1 MRKIFSYVLKALL
14 FIGIVYAEPESKVE
28 ALEGKKRESSLDK
41 KIRQELKNKE
51 LKNKELKN
59 KELKNKELKNK
70 ELKNKEL
77 KNKELKNKELK
88 NKELKNK
95 ELKNKEE
102 KKNTEEKKEIKA
114 KRKPRAEV
122 HHGDA
127 KNPTQKIT
135 PSKIKEGTKGVQ
147 NQGTQNQGVQNNA
160 PKLEEKET
168 TPQTLEKKGSSPSS
182 QFNSIFGNPNDA
194 TNNTLEDKV
203 VGGISL
209 LVNGSPITLYQIQE
223 EQKKSKVSK
232 AQARDRLIAERIKNQ
247 EIERLKI
254 HVGDD
259 KLDQEMAMMAQQ
271 QGMDLDRFKQMLM
284 AEGHYKLYRDQ
295 LKEHLEMQELLRN
308 ILLTNVDTSS
318 ETKMREYY
326 NKHKDQFSIPTEIET
341 VRYTS
346 TNQED
351 LERAMADPNLEV
363 PGVSKANEKIE
374 MKTLNPQIA
383 QVFISH
389 EQGSFT
395 PIMNGGGGQF
405 ITFYIKEKKG
415 KNEVSFSQA
424 KQFIAQKLVEES
436 KDKILE
442 EHFEKLRVKSRIVM
456 IRE

>member
-14 FIGIVYAEPESKVE
+14 FIGIAYAEPESKVE
-28 ALEGKKRESSLDK
+28 ALEGKKREYSLDK
-41 KIRQELKNKE
+41 KIRQELKNKD
-51 LKNKELKN
+51 
-59 KELKNKELKNK
+59 
-70 ELKNKEL
+70 
-77 KNKELKNKELK
+77 
-88 NKELKNK
+88 
-95 ELKNKEE
+95 LKNKEE
-102 KKNTEEKKEIKA
+102 KKNPKEKKEIKA

-135 PSKIKEGTKGVQ
+135 PSKIKEGAKGVQ

-160 PKLEEKET
+160 PKLEEKDT
-168 TPQTLEKKGSSPSS
+168 TSQILEKNKGSSPSS

-194 TNNTLEDKV
+194 VGNTLEDKV

-254 HVGDD
+254 HVDDD

-271 QGMDLDRFKQMLM
+271 QGMDLDHFKQMLM

-326 NKHKDQFSIPTEIET
+326 NKHKEQFSIPTEIET

-351 LERAMADPNLEV
+351 LERAMSNPNLEV

-389 EQGSFT
+389 EEGSFT
-395 PIMNGGGGQF
+395 PVMNGGGGQF

>member
-28 ALEGKKRESSLDK
+28 ALEGRKQESSLDK
-41 KIRQELKNKE
+41 KIRQELKNKD
-51 LKNKELKN
+51 LKNK
-59 KELKNKELKNK
+59 
-70 ELKNKEL
+70 
-77 KNKELKNKELK
+77 
-88 NKELKNK
+88 
-95 ELKNKEE
+95 KEE
-102 KKNTEEKKEIKA
+102 KKNTAEKKETKA

-122 HHGDA
+122 HHGDF

-135 PSKIKEGTKGVQ
+135 PSKIKEGAKGVQ

-168 TPQTLEKKGSSPSS
+168 ISQTLEKNKGTSPSS
-182 QFNSIFGNPNDA
+182 QFNSIFGNPNNA

-254 HVGDD
+254 HVDDD

-271 QGMDLDRFKQMLM
+271 QGMDLDHFKQMLM

-326 NKHKDQFSIPTEIET
+326 NKHKEQFSIPTEIET

-351 LERAMADPNLEV
+351 LERAMADPNLEI

-395 PIMNGGGGQF
+395 PVMNGGGGQF

>member
-14 FIGIVYAEPESKVE
+14 FIGIAYAEPESKVE
-28 ALEGKKRESSLDK
+28 ALEGKKQEPSLDK
-41 KIRQELKNKE
+41 KIRQ
-51 LKNKELKN
+51 
-59 KELKNKELKNK
+59 
-70 ELKNKEL
+70 
-77 KNKELKNKELK
+77 ELK

-122 HHGDA
+122 HHGDS
-127 KNPTQKIT
+127 KNPAQKIT
-135 PSKIKEGTKGVQ
+135 PPKIKEGAKGMQ
-147 NQGTQNQGVQNNA
+147 NQNMQNNA
-160 PKLEEKET
+160 PKPEEKET
-168 TPQTLEKKGSSPSS
+168 TPQILEKNKGASPSS
-182 QFNSIFGNPNDA
+182 QFNSIFGNPNEA
-194 TNNTLEDKV
+194 AGNTFEDKV

-223 EQKKSKVSK
+223 EQEKSKVSK

-254 HVGDD
+254 HVNDD

-271 QGMDLDRFKQMLM
+271 QGMDLDHFKQMLM

-326 NKHKDQFSIPTEIET
+326 NKHKEQFSIPTEIET

-351 LERAMADPNLEV
+351 LERAMSNPNLEV

-395 PIMNGGGGQF
+395 PVMNGGGGQF

>member
-1 MRKIFSYVLKALL
+1 MRKIFSYVLRALL

-41 KIRQELKNKE
+41 KIRQELKNKD
-51 LKNKELKN
+51 LKNK
-59 KELKNKELKNK
+59 
-70 ELKNKEL
+70 
-77 KNKELKNKELK
+77 
-88 NKELKNK
+88 
-95 ELKNKEE
+95 KEE
-102 KKNTEEKKEIKA
+102 KKNTEEKKETKA

-135 PSKIKEGTKGVQ
+135 PPKIKEGAKGVQ
-147 NQGTQNQGVQNNA
+147 NQGTQNQGVQSNA

-168 TPQTLEKKGSSPSS
+168 ISQTLEKNKGTSPSS
-182 QFNSIFGNPNDA
+182 QFNSIFGNPNNA
-194 TNNTLEDKV
+194 ANNTLEDKV

-254 HVGDD
+254 HVDDD

-271 QGMDLDRFKQMLM
+271 QGMDLDHFKQMLM

-326 NKHKDQFSIPTEIET
+326 NKHKEQFSIPTEIET

-351 LERAMADPNLEV
+351 LERAMSNPNLEV

>member
-14 FIGIVYAEPESKVE
+14 FFGIVYAEPESKVE
-28 ALEGKKRESSLDK
+28 ALEGKKQESSLDK
-41 KIRQELKNKE
+41 KIRQ
-51 LKNKELKN
+51 
-59 KELKNKELKNK
+59 
-70 ELKNKEL
+70 
-77 KNKELKNKELK
+77 ELK

-122 HHGDA
+122 HHGDS
-127 KNPTQKIT
+127 KNPAQKIT
-135 PSKIKEGTKGVQ
+135 PPKIKGSTKGMQ
-147 NQGTQNQGVQNNA
+147 NQSMQNNA

-168 TPQTLEKKGSSPSS
+168 TPQILEKNKGVSPSS

-223 EQKKSKVSK
+223 EQEKSKVSK

-254 HVGDD
+254 HVDDD

-271 QGMDLDRFKQMLM
+271 QGMDLDHFKQMLM

-326 NKHKDQFSIPTEIET
+326 NKHKEQFSIPTEIET

-351 LERAMADPNLEV
+351 LERAMSNPNLEV

>member
-28 ALEGKKRESSLDK
+28 ALEGRKQESSLDK

-59 KELKNKELKNK
+59 KE
-70 ELKNKEL
+70 
-77 KNKELKNKELK
+77 
-88 NKELKNK
+88 
-95 ELKNKEE
+95 E
-102 KKNTEEKKEIKA
+102 KKNTEEKKETKV

-127 KNPTQKIT
+127 KNPAQKIT
-135 PSKIKEGTKGVQ
+135 PPKIKESKKALQ
-147 NQGTQNQGVQNNA
+147 NQSDQNNTIK
-160 PKLEEKET
+160 PKEKT
-168 TPQTLEKKGSSPSS
+168 SQILEKNKGSSPSS
-182 QFNSIFGNPNDA
+182 QFNSIFGNPNNA

-223 EQKKSKVSK
+223 EQEKSKVSK

-254 HVGDD
+254 HVDDD

-271 QGMDLDRFKQMLM
+271 QGMDLDHFKQMLM

-326 NKHKDQFSIPTEIET
+326 NKHKEQFSIPTEIET

-351 LERAMADPNLEV
+351 LERAMADPNLEI

-395 PIMNGGGGQF
+395 PVMNGGGGQF

>member
-14 FIGIVYAEPESKVE
+14 FFGIAHAEPESKVE
-28 ALEGKKRESSLDK
+28 ALEGKKQESSLDK

-59 KELKNKELKNK
+59 KE
-70 ELKNKEL
+70 
-77 KNKELKNKELK
+77 
-88 NKELKNK
+88 
-95 ELKNKEE
+95 
-102 KKNTEEKKEIKA
+102 EKKEAKA

-122 HHGDA
+122 HHGDS
-127 KNPTQKIT
+127 KNSAQKIT
-135 PSKIKEGTKGVQ
+135 PPKIKESSKGMQ
-147 NQGTQNQGVQNNA
+147 NQSMQNNA
-160 PKLEEKET
+160 SKPEEKDT
-168 TPQTLEKKGSSPSS
+168 TSQTLEKNKGASPSS
-182 QFNSIFGNPNDA
+182 QFNSIFGNPNDV

-223 EQKKSKVSK
+223 EQEKSKVSK

-254 HVGDD
+254 HVDDD

-271 QGMDLDRFKQMLM
+271 QGMDLDHFKQMLM

-326 NKHKDQFSIPTEIET
+326 NKHKEQFSIPTEIET

-351 LERAMADPNLEV
+351 LERAMSNPNLEV

>member
-28 ALEGKKRESSLDK
+28 ALEGRKQESSLDK
-41 KIRQELKNKE
+41 KIRQELKNKD
-51 LKNKELKN
+51 LKNK
-59 KELKNKELKNK
+59 
-70 ELKNKEL
+70 
-77 KNKELKNKELK
+77 
-88 NKELKNK
+88 
-95 ELKNKEE
+95 KEE
-102 KKNTEEKKEIKA
+102 KKNTAEKKEIKA

-135 PSKIKEGTKGVQ
+135 PSKIKEGAKGVQ

-168 TPQTLEKKGSSPSS
+168 TSQTLEKNKGASPSS
-182 QFNSIFGNPNDA
+182 QFNSIFGNPNNA
-194 TNNTLEDKV
+194 ANNTLEDKV

-254 HVGDD
+254 HVDDD

-271 QGMDLDRFKQMLM
+271 QGMDLDHFKQMLM

-326 NKHKDQFSIPTEIET
+326 NKHKEQFSIPTEIET

-351 LERAMADPNLEV
+351 LERAMADPNLEI

-389 EQGSFT
+389 EEGSFT
-395 PIMNGGGGQF
+395 PVMNGGGGQF

>member
-41 KIRQELKNKE
+41 KIRQELKNKD
-51 LKNKELKN
+51 LKNK
-59 KELKNKELKNK
+59 
-70 ELKNKEL
+70 
-77 KNKELKNKELK
+77 
-88 NKELKNK
+88 
-95 ELKNKEE
+95 KEE
-102 KKNTEEKKEIKA
+102 KKNPAEKKEIKA

-135 PSKIKEGTKGVQ
+135 PSKIKEGAKGVQ

-168 TPQTLEKKGSSPSS
+168 TSQTLEKNKGTSPSS
-182 QFNSIFGNPNDA
+182 QFNSIFGNPNNA

-232 AQARDRLIAERIKNQ
+232 AQARDRLIAEHIKNQ

-254 HVGDD
+254 HVDDD

-271 QGMDLDRFKQMLM
+271 QGMDLDHFKQMLM

-326 NKHKDQFSIPTEIET
+326 NKHKEQFSIPTEIET

-351 LERAMADPNLEV
+351 LERAMADPNLEI

-395 PIMNGGGGQF
+395 PVMNGGGGQF

>member
-1 MRKIFSYVLKALL
+1 MRKIFSYVLNALL

-28 ALEGKKRESSLDK
+28 ALEGRKQEPSLDK
-41 KIRQELKNKE
+41 KIRQEIKNKDLKNKD
-51 LKNKELKN
+51 LKNK
-59 KELKNKELKNK
+59 
-70 ELKNKEL
+70 
-77 KNKELKNKELK
+77 
-88 NKELKNK
+88 
-95 ELKNKEE
+95 KEE
-102 KKNTEEKKEIKA
+102 KKNPEEKKETKA

-135 PSKIKEGTKGVQ
+135 PSKIKEGAKGVQ

-168 TPQTLEKKGSSPSS
+168 TSQTLEKNKGASPSS
-182 QFNSIFGNPNDA
+182 QFNSIFGNPNNA

-254 HVGDD
+254 HVDDD

-271 QGMDLDRFKQMLM
+271 QGMDLDHFKQMLM

-326 NKHKDQFSIPTEIET
+326 NKHKEQFSIPTEIET

-351 LERAMADPNLEV
+351 LERAMADPNLEI

-395 PIMNGGGGQF
+395 PVMNGGGGQF

>member
-1 MRKIFSYVLKALL
+1 MRKIFSCVLKALL

-28 ALEGKKRESSLDK
+28 ALEGRKQESSLDK
-41 KIRQELKNKE
+41 KIRQELKNKN
-51 LKNKELKN
+51 LKNK
-59 KELKNKELKNK
+59 
-70 ELKNKEL
+70 
-77 KNKELKNKELK
+77 
-88 NKELKNK
+88 
-95 ELKNKEE
+95 KEE
-102 KKNTEEKKEIKA
+102 KKNPEEKKETKA

-135 PSKIKEGTKGVQ
+135 PPKIKEGTKGVQ
-147 NQGTQNQGVQNNA
+147 NQGMQNQGVQNNA
-160 PKLEEKET
+160 PKPEKKDT
-168 TPQTLEKKGSSPSS
+168 TPQATEKNKETSPSS
-182 QFNSIFGNPNDA
+182 QFNSIFGNPNNA
-194 TNNTLEDKV
+194 ANNTLEDKV

-223 EQKKSKVSK
+223 EQEKSKVSK

-254 HVGDD
+254 HVDDD

-271 QGMDLDRFKQMLM
+271 QGMDLDHFKQMLM

-326 NKHKDQFSIPTEIET
+326 NKHKEQFSIPTEIET

-351 LERAMADPNLEV
+351 LERAMSNPNLEV

-395 PIMNGGGGQF
+395 PVMNGGGGQF

>member
-28 ALEGKKRESSLDK
+28 ALEGRKQESSLDK

-51 LKNKELKN
+51 LKNKDLKN
-59 KELKNKELKNK
+59 K
-70 ELKNKEL
+70 
-77 KNKELKNKELK
+77 
-88 NKELKNK
+88 
-95 ELKNKEE
+95 KEE
-102 KKNTEEKKEIKA
+102 KKNTAEKKETKA

-135 PSKIKEGTKGVQ
+135 PPKIKEGAKGVQ

-168 TPQTLEKKGSSPSS
+168 TSQTLEKNKGTSPSS

-194 TNNTLEDKV
+194 ANNTLEDKV

-223 EQKKSKVSK
+223 EQEKSKVSK

-254 HVGDD
+254 HVDDD

-271 QGMDLDRFKQMLM
+271 QGMDLDHFKQMLM

-326 NKHKDQFSIPTEIET
+326 NKHKEQFSIPTEIET

-351 LERAMADPNLEV
+351 LERAMTDPNLEI

-395 PIMNGGGGQF
+395 PVMNGGGGQF

>member
-28 ALEGKKRESSLDK
+28 ALEGRKQESSLDK
-41 KIRQELKNKE
+41 KIRQELKNKD
-51 LKNKELKN
+51 
-59 KELKNKELKNK
+59 
-70 ELKNKEL
+70 
-77 KNKELKNKELK
+77 
-88 NKELKNK
+88 
-95 ELKNKEE
+95 LKNKEE
-102 KKNTEEKKEIKA
+102 KKNPAEKKETKA

-135 PSKIKEGTKGVQ
+135 PPKIKEGAKGVQ

-168 TPQTLEKKGSSPSS
+168 TSQTLEKNKETSPSS
-182 QFNSIFGNPNDA
+182 QFNSIFGNPNNA

-223 EQKKSKVSK
+223 EQEKSKVSK
-232 AQARDRLIAERIKNQ
+232 AQARDHLIAERIKNQ

-254 HVGDD
+254 HVDDD

-271 QGMDLDRFKQMLM
+271 QGMDLDHFKQMLM

-326 NKHKDQFSIPTEIET
+326 NKHKEQFSIPTEIET

-351 LERAMADPNLEV
+351 LERAMADPNLEI

-395 PIMNGGGGQF
+395 PVMNGGGGQF

>member
-14 FIGIVYAEPESKVE
+14 FFGIAYAEPESKVE
-28 ALEGKKRESSLDK
+28 ALEGKKQESSLDK

-51 LKNKELKN
+51 
-59 KELKNKELKNK
+59 
-70 ELKNKEL
+70 
-77 KNKELKNKELK
+77 
-88 NKELKNK
+88 
-95 ELKNKEE
+95 E
-102 KKNTEEKKEIKA
+102 KKNAEEKKEIKA

-135 PSKIKEGTKGVQ
+135 PPKITSPKIKESSKGMQ
-147 NQGTQNQGVQNNA
+147 NQDMQNNA
-160 PKLEEKET
+160 PKLEEKDT
-168 TPQTLEKKGSSPSS
+168 SSQTLEKNKGASPSS

-223 EQKKSKVSK
+223 EQEKSKVSK

-254 HVGDD
+254 HVDDD

-271 QGMDLDRFKQMLM
+271 QGMDLDHFKQMLM

-326 NKHKDQFSIPTEIET
+326 NKHKEQFSIPTEIET

-351 LERAMADPNLEV
+351 LERAMADPNLEI

-395 PIMNGGGGQF
+395 PVMNGGGGQF

>member
-1 MRKIFSYVLKALL
+1 MRKIFSYVLRALL
-14 FIGIVYAEPESKVE
+14 LFRVVYAEPESKVE
-28 ALEGKKRESSLDK
+28 ALEGNKRESSLDK

-51 LKNKELKN
+51 LKNKELK
-59 KELKNKELKNK
+59 
-70 ELKNKEL
+70 
-77 KNKELKNKELK
+77 
-88 NKELKNK
+88 
-95 ELKNKEE
+95 
-102 KKNTEEKKEIKA
+102 KNTEEKKEIKA

-122 HHGDA
+122 HHGDS
-127 KNPTQKIT
+127 KNPAQKIT
-135 PSKIKEGTKGVQ
+135 PPKIKESAKGVQ
-147 NQGTQNQGVQNNA
+147 NQGMQNQSMQNNA

-168 TPQTLEKKGSSPSS
+168 TSQTLEKNKGASPSS
-182 QFNSIFGNPNDA
+182 QFNSIFGNPNNA

-254 HVGDD
+254 HVDDD

-271 QGMDLDRFKQMLM
+271 QGMDLDHFKQMLM

-326 NKHKDQFSIPTEIET
+326 NKHKEQFSIPTEIET

-346 TNQED
+346 TSQED
-351 LERAMADPNLEV
+351 LERAMADPNLEI

-395 PIMNGGGGQF
+395 PVMNGGGGQF

>member
-28 ALEGKKRESSLDK
+28 ALEGRRQESSLDK
-41 KIRQELKNKE
+41 KIRQELKNKD
-51 LKNKELKN
+51 LKNK
-59 KELKNKELKNK
+59 
-70 ELKNKEL
+70 
-77 KNKELKNKELK
+77 
-88 NKELKNK
+88 
-95 ELKNKEE
+95 KEE
-102 KKNTEEKKEIKA
+102 KKNPEEKKEIKA

-122 HHGDA
+122 HHGDT

-135 PSKIKEGTKGVQ
+135 PPKIKENAKRVQ

-160 PKLEEKET
+160 PKPEEKKT
-168 TPQTLEKKGSSPSS
+168 TPQTLEKNKGTSPSS

-194 TNNTLEDKV
+194 ANNTLEDNV

-223 EQKKSKVSK
+223 EQEKSKVSK

-254 HVGDD
+254 HVDDD

-271 QGMDLDRFKQMLM
+271 QGMDLDHFKQMLM

-326 NKHKDQFSIPTEIET
+326 NKHKEQFSIPTEIET

-395 PIMNGGGGQF
+395 PVMNGGGGQF

>member
-28 ALEGKKRESSLDK
+28 ALEGRKQESSLDK
-41 KIRQELKNKE
+41 KIRQELKNKD
-51 LKNKELKN
+51 LKNKDLKN
-59 KELKNKELKNK
+59 K
-70 ELKNKEL
+70 
-77 KNKELKNKELK
+77 
-88 NKELKNK
+88 
-95 ELKNKEE
+95 KEE
-102 KKNTEEKKEIKA
+102 KKNTAEKKETKA

-122 HHGDA
+122 HHGDF
-127 KNPTQKIT
+127 KNPAQKIT
-135 PSKIKEGTKGVQ
+135 PPKIKEGAKGVQ

-168 TPQTLEKKGSSPSS
+168 TSQTLEKNKGTSPSS
-182 QFNSIFGNPNDA
+182 QFNSIFGNPNNA
-194 TNNTLEDKV
+194 ANNTLEDKV

-254 HVGDD
+254 HVDDD

-271 QGMDLDRFKQMLM
+271 QGMDLDHFKQMLM

-326 NKHKDQFSIPTEIET
+326 NKHKEQFSIPTEIET

-346 TNQED
+346 TSQED
-351 LERAMADPNLEV
+351 LERAMADPNLEI

-395 PIMNGGGGQF
+395 PVMNGGGGQF

>member
-1 MRKIFSYVLKALL
+1 MRKIFSYVLRALL

-28 ALEGKKRESSLDK
+28 ALEGRKQESSLDK

-95 ELKNKEE
+95 E
-102 KKNTEEKKEIKA
+102 EKKEIKA

-135 PSKIKEGTKGVQ
+135 PSKIKEGAKGVQ

-168 TPQTLEKKGSSPSS
+168 TSQILEKNKGTSPSS
-182 QFNSIFGNPNDA
+182 QFNSIFGNPNNA

-223 EQKKSKVSK
+223 EQEKSKVSK

-254 HVGDD
+254 HVDDD

-271 QGMDLDRFKQMLM
+271 QGMDLDHFKQMLM

-326 NKHKDQFSIPTEIET
+326 NKHKEQFSIPTEIET

-351 LERAMADPNLEV
+351 LERAMADPNLEI

-395 PIMNGGGGQF
+395 PVMNGGGGQF

>member
-14 FIGIVYAEPESKVE
+14 FFGIAHAEPESKVE
-28 ALEGKKRESSLDK
+28 ALEGKKQESSLDK

-59 KELKNKELKNK
+59 KE
-70 ELKNKEL
+70 
-77 KNKELKNKELK
+77 
-88 NKELKNK
+88 
-95 ELKNKEE
+95 E
-102 KKNTEEKKEIKA
+102 KKNAEEKKEIKA

-122 HHGDA
+122 HHGDS
-127 KNPTQKIT
+127 KNPAQKIT
-135 PSKIKEGTKGVQ
+135 PPKITSPKIKGSSKGMQ
-147 NQGTQNQGVQNNA
+147 NQDMQNNA
-160 PKLEEKET
+160 PKPEEKET
-168 TPQTLEKKGSSPSS
+168 TSQTLEKNKGASPSS

-223 EQKKSKVSK
+223 EQEKSKVSK

-254 HVGDD
+254 HVDDD

-271 QGMDLDRFKQMLM
+271 QGMDLDHFKQMLM

-326 NKHKDQFSIPTEIET
+326 NKHKEQFSIPTEIET

-351 LERAMADPNLEV
+351 LERAMSNPNLEV

>member
-28 ALEGKKRESSLDK
+28 ALEGRKQESSLDK
-41 KIRQELKNKE
+41 KIRQEIKNKDLKNKE
-51 LKNKELKN
+51 LKNK
-59 KELKNKELKNK
+59 
-70 ELKNKEL
+70 
-77 KNKELKNKELK
+77 
-88 NKELKNK
+88 
-95 ELKNKEE
+95 KEE
-102 KKNTEEKKEIKA
+102 KKNPEEKKETKA

-135 PSKIKEGTKGVQ
+135 PPKIKKGAKGVQ

-168 TPQTLEKKGSSPSS
+168 TSQTLEKNKGAGPGS
-182 QFNSIFGNPNDA
+182 QFNSIFGNPNNA
-194 TNNTLEDKV
+194 ANNTLEDKV

-254 HVGDD
+254 HVDDD

-271 QGMDLDRFKQMLM
+271 QGMDLDHFKQMLM

-326 NKHKDQFSIPTEIET
+326 NKHKEQFSIPTEIET

-351 LERAMADPNLEV
+351 LERAMADPNLEI

-395 PIMNGGGGQF
+395 PVMNGGGGQF

>member
-1 MRKIFSYVLKALL
+1 MRKIFSYVLRALL

-51 LKNKELKN
+51 LKNKE
-59 KELKNKELKNK
+59 
-70 ELKNKEL
+70 
-77 KNKELKNKELK
+77 
-88 NKELKNK
+88 
-95 ELKNKEE
+95 E

-122 HHGDA
+122 HHGDS
-127 KNPTQKIT
+127 KNSDQKIT
-135 PSKIKEGTKGVQ
+135 PPKIKKSAKGMQ
-147 NQGTQNQGVQNNA
+147 NQSMQNNA
-160 PKLEEKET
+160 PKPEEKDT
-168 TPQTLEKKGSSPSS
+168 THQILEKNKGASPSS
-182 QFNSIFGNPNDA
+182 QFNSIFGNSNDA
-194 TNNTLEDKV
+194 ANSTLEDKV

-223 EQKKSKVSK
+223 EQEKSKVSK

-254 HVGDD
+254 HVDDD

-271 QGMDLDRFKQMLM
+271 QGMDLDHFKQMLM

-326 NKHKDQFSIPTEIET
+326 NKHKEQFSIPTEIET

-351 LERAMADPNLEV
+351 LERAMSNPNLEV

-395 PIMNGGGGQF
+395 PVMNGGGGQF

>member
-1 MRKIFSYVLKALL
+1 MRKIFSYISKVLL
-14 FIGIVYAEPESKVE
+14 FIGVVYAEPDSKVE
-28 ALEGKKRESSLDK
+28 ALEGRKQESSLDK
-41 KIRQELKNKE
+41 KIRQELKNKDLKNKE

-70 ELKNKEL
+70 ELKNK
-77 KNKELKNKELK
+77 
-88 NKELKNK
+88 
-95 ELKNKEE
+95 KEE
-102 KKNTEEKKEIKA
+102 KKNPEEKKETKA

-135 PSKIKEGTKGVQ
+135 PSKIKEGAKGVQ

-168 TPQTLEKKGSSPSS
+168 ISQTLEKNKGTSPSS

-194 TNNTLEDKV
+194 ANNTLEDKV

-223 EQKKSKVSK
+223 EQEKSKVSK

-254 HVGDD
+254 HVDDD

-271 QGMDLDRFKQMLM
+271 QGMDLDHFKQMLM

-326 NKHKDQFSIPTEIET
+326 NKHKEQFSIPTEIET

-395 PIMNGGGGQF
+395 PVMNGGGGQF

>member
-14 FIGIVYAEPESKVE
+14 FIEIVYAEPESKVE

-51 LKNKELKN
+51 LKNKE
-59 KELKNKELKNK
+59 
-70 ELKNKEL
+70 
-77 KNKELKNKELK
+77 
-88 NKELKNK
+88 
-95 ELKNKEE
+95 E
-102 KKNTEEKKEIKA
+102 KKNTEEKKETKA

-122 HHGDA
+122 HHGDS

-135 PSKIKEGTKGVQ
+135 PPKIKESAKGVQ

-168 TPQTLEKKGSSPSS
+168 TSQTLEKNKGTSPSS

-194 TNNTLEDKV
+194 ANNTLEDKV

-223 EQKKSKVSK
+223 EQEKSKVSK

-254 HVGDD
+254 HVDDD

-271 QGMDLDRFKQMLM
+271 QGMDLDHFKQMLM

-326 NKHKDQFSIPTEIET
+326 NKHKEQFSIPTEIET

-351 LERAMADPNLEV
+351 LERAMADPNLEI

-395 PIMNGGGGQF
+395 PVMNGGGGQF

>member
-1 MRKIFSYVLKALL
+1 MRKIFSYISKVLL
-14 FIGIVYAEPESKVE
+14 FIGVVYAEPDSKVE
-28 ALEGKKRESSLDK
+28 ALEGRKQESSLDK
-41 KIRQELKNKE
+41 KIRQELKNKD
-51 LKNKELKN
+51 
-59 KELKNKELKNK
+59 
-70 ELKNKEL
+70 
-77 KNKELKNKELK
+77 
-88 NKELKNK
+88 
-95 ELKNKEE
+95 LKNKEE
-102 KKNTEEKKEIKA
+102 KKNTEEKKTTKTRA
-114 KRKPRAEV
+114 KPRAEV
-122 HHGDA
+122 HHGDT
-127 KNPTQKIT
+127 KNPAPKIT
-135 PSKIKEGTKGVQ
+135 PSKIKEGAKGVQ
-147 NQGTQNQGVQNNA
+147 NQGVQSNV
-160 PKLEEKET
+160 PKPEKKDT
-168 TPQTLEKKGSSPSS
+168 TPQATEKNKETSPSS
-182 QFNSIFGNPNDA
+182 QFNSIFGNPNNA

-223 EQKKSKVSK
+223 EQEKSKVSK

-254 HVGDD
+254 HVDDD

-271 QGMDLDRFKQMLM
+271 QGMDLDHFKQMLM

-326 NKHKDQFSIPTEIET
+326 NKHKEQFSIPTEIET

-351 LERAMADPNLEV
+351 LERAMSNPNLEV

-395 PIMNGGGGQF
+395 PVMNGGGGQF

>member
-1 MRKIFSYVLKALL
+1 MRKIFSYISKVLL
-14 FIGIVYAEPESKVE
+14 FIGVVYAEPDSKVE
-28 ALEGKKRESSLDK
+28 ALEGRKQESSLDK
-41 KIRQELKNKE
+41 KIRQELKNKD
-51 LKNKELKN
+51 
-59 KELKNKELKNK
+59 
-70 ELKNKEL
+70 
-77 KNKELKNKELK
+77 
-88 NKELKNK
+88 
-95 ELKNKEE
+95 LKNKEE
-102 KKNTEEKKEIKA
+102 KKNTEEKKTTKTRA
-114 KRKPRAEV
+114 KPRAEV
-122 HHGDA
+122 HHGDT
-127 KNPTQKIT
+127 KNPTPKIT
-135 PSKIKEGTKGVQ
+135 SPKIKGSSKGVQ
-147 NQGTQNQGVQNNA
+147 NQGVQSNV
-160 PKLEEKET
+160 PKPEKKDT
-168 TPQTLEKKGSSPSS
+168 TPQATEKNKETSPSS
-182 QFNSIFGNPNDA
+182 QFNSIFGNPNNA
-194 TNNTLEDKV
+194 TNNTPEDKV

-223 EQKKSKVSK
+223 EQEKSKVSK

-254 HVGDD
+254 HVDDD

-271 QGMDLDRFKQMLM
+271 QGMDLDHFKQMLM

-326 NKHKDQFSIPTEIET
+326 NKHKEQFSIPTEIET

-351 LERAMADPNLEV
+351 LERAMSNPNLEI

>member
-28 ALEGKKRESSLDK
+28 ALEGRKQESSLDK

-51 LKNKELKN
+51 LKNKD
-59 KELKNKELKNK
+59 
-70 ELKNKEL
+70 
-77 KNKELKNKELK
+77 
-88 NKELKNK
+88 
-95 ELKNKEE
+95 LKNKEE
-102 KKNTEEKKEIKA
+102 KKNPAEKKETKA

-135 PSKIKEGTKGVQ
+135 PPKIKEGAKGVQ

-168 TPQTLEKKGSSPSS
+168 TSQTLEKNKGASPSS
-182 QFNSIFGNPNDA
+182 QFNSIFGNPNNA

-223 EQKKSKVSK
+223 EQEKSKVSK

-254 HVGDD
+254 HVDDD

-271 QGMDLDRFKQMLM
+271 QGMNLDHFKQMLM

-326 NKHKDQFSIPTEIET
+326 NKHKEQFSIPTEIET

-351 LERAMADPNLEV
+351 LERAMADPNLEI

-395 PIMNGGGGQF
+395 PVMNGGGGQF

>member
-28 ALEGKKRESSLDK
+28 ALEGRKQESSLDK
-41 KIRQELKNKE
+41 KIRQELKNKD
-51 LKNKELKN
+51 LKNKDLKN
-59 KELKNKELKNK
+59 K
-70 ELKNKEL
+70 
-77 KNKELKNKELK
+77 
-88 NKELKNK
+88 
-95 ELKNKEE
+95 KEE

-135 PSKIKEGTKGVQ
+135 PPKIKEGTKGVQ

-168 TPQTLEKKGSSPSS
+168 TSQTLEKNKGTSPSS
-182 QFNSIFGNPNDA
+182 QFNSIFGNPNNA
-194 TNNTLEDKV
+194 ANNTLEDKV

-223 EQKKSKVSK
+223 EQEKSKVSK

-254 HVGDD
+254 HVDDD

-271 QGMDLDRFKQMLM
+271 QGMDLDHFKQMLM

-326 NKHKDQFSIPTEIET
+326 NKHKEQFSIPTEIET

-351 LERAMADPNLEV
+351 LERAMSNPNLEV

-395 PIMNGGGGQF
+395 PVMNGGGGQF

>member
-14 FIGIVYAEPESKVE
+14 FFGIAHAEPESKVE
-28 ALEGKKRESSLDK
+28 ALEGKKQESSLDK
-41 KIRQELKNKE
+41 KIRQ
-51 LKNKELKN
+51 
-59 KELKNKELKNK
+59 
-70 ELKNKEL
+70 EL

-102 KKNTEEKKEIKA
+102 KKNTEEKKEIKT

-122 HHGDA
+122 HHGDS
-127 KNPTQKIT
+127 KNPAQKIT
-135 PSKIKEGTKGVQ
+135 SPKITPPKIKESSKGIQ
-147 NQGTQNQGVQNNA
+147 NQSDQNNA
-160 PKLEEKET
+160 IKPQEKT
-168 TPQTLEKKGSSPSS
+168 TQTTEKKEASPSS

-194 TNNTLEDKV
+194 AGSTLEDKV

-223 EQKKSKVSK
+223 EQEKSKVSK

-254 HVGDD
+254 HVDDD

-271 QGMDLDRFKQMLM
+271 QGMDLDHFKQMLM

-326 NKHKDQFSIPTEIET
+326 NKHKEQFSIPTEIET

-351 LERAMADPNLEV
+351 LERAMSNPNLEV

>member
-28 ALEGKKRESSLDK
+28 ALEGRKQESSLDK
-41 KIRQELKNKE
+41 KIRQELKNKD
-51 LKNKELKN
+51 LKNK
-59 KELKNKELKNK
+59 
-70 ELKNKEL
+70 
-77 KNKELKNKELK
+77 
-88 NKELKNK
+88 
-95 ELKNKEE
+95 KEE
-102 KKNTEEKKEIKA
+102 KKNPEEKKEIKA

-135 PSKIKEGTKGVQ
+135 PPKIKEGAKGVQ

-168 TPQTLEKKGSSPSS
+168 TSQTLEKNKGTSPSS
-182 QFNSIFGNPNDA
+182 QFNSIFGNPNNA

-254 HVGDD
+254 HVDDD

-271 QGMDLDRFKQMLM
+271 QGMDLDHFKQMLM

-326 NKHKDQFSIPTEIET
+326 NKHKEQFSIPTEIET

-351 LERAMADPNLEV
+351 LERAMADPNLEI

-395 PIMNGGGGQF
+395 PVMNGGGGQF

>member
-1 MRKIFSYVLKALL
+1 MRKIFSYVLRALL

-28 ALEGKKRESSLDK
+28 ALEGRRQESSLDK
-41 KIRQELKNKE
+41 KIRQELKNKD
-51 LKNKELKN
+51 LKNK
-59 KELKNKELKNK
+59 
-70 ELKNKEL
+70 
-77 KNKELKNKELK
+77 
-88 NKELKNK
+88 
-95 ELKNKEE
+95 KEE
-102 KKNTEEKKEIKA
+102 KKNPEEKKEAKA

-135 PSKIKEGTKGVQ
+135 PPKIKEGAKGVQ

-168 TPQTLEKKGSSPSS
+168 ISQTLEKNKGASPSS
-182 QFNSIFGNPNDA
+182 QFNSIFGNPNNA
-194 TNNTLEDKV
+194 ANNTLEDKV

-254 HVGDD
+254 HVDDD

-271 QGMDLDRFKQMLM
+271 QGMDLDHFKQMLM

-326 NKHKDQFSIPTEIET
+326 NKHKEQFSIPTEIET

-351 LERAMADPNLEV
+351 LERAMADPNLEI

-395 PIMNGGGGQF
+395 PVMNGGGGQF

>member
-14 FIGIVYAEPESKVE
+14 FIRIVYAEPESKVE
-28 ALEGKKRESSLDK
+28 ALEGKKQEPSLDK
-41 KIRQELKNKE
+41 KIRQ
-51 LKNKELKN
+51 
-59 KELKNKELKNK
+59 
-70 ELKNKEL
+70 
-77 KNKELKNKELK
+77 ELK

-127 KNPTQKIT
+127 KNPAQKIT
-135 PSKIKEGTKGVQ
+135 PPKIKEGAKGMQ
-147 NQGTQNQGVQNNA
+147 NQGIPNQGMPNNA
-160 PKLEEKET
+160 PKLEEKNT
-168 TPQTLEKKGSSPSS
+168 TLQTLEKNKGASPSS

-223 EQKKSKVSK
+223 EQEKSKVSK

-254 HVGDD
+254 HVDDD

-271 QGMDLDRFKQMLM
+271 QGMDLDHFKQMLM

-326 NKHKDQFSIPTEIET
+326 NKHKEQFSIPTEIET
-341 VRYTS
+341 VRYTA

-351 LERAMADPNLEV
+351 LERAMADPNLEI

-395 PIMNGGGGQF
+395 PVMNGGGGQF

>member
-14 FIGIVYAEPESKVE
+14 FFGIAHAEPESKVE
-28 ALEGKKRESSLDK
+28 ALEGKKQESSLDK

-59 KELKNKELKNK
+59 KE
-70 ELKNKEL
+70 
-77 KNKELKNKELK
+77 
-88 NKELKNK
+88 
-95 ELKNKEE
+95 E
-102 KKNTEEKKEIKA
+102 KKNTEEKKTTKTRA
-114 KRKPRAEV
+114 KPRAEV
-122 HHGDA
+122 HHGDS
-127 KNPTQKIT
+127 KNPAQKIT
-135 PSKIKEGTKGVQ
+135 SPKITPPKIKGSKKALQ
-147 NQGTQNQGVQNNA
+147 NQSDQNNA
-160 PKLEEKET
+160 IKPKEKT
-168 TPQTLEKKGSSPSS
+168 TQTLEKNKGASPSS

-194 TNNTLEDKV
+194 AGSTLEDRV

-223 EQKKSKVSK
+223 EQEKSKVSK

-254 HVGDD
+254 HVDDD

-271 QGMDLDRFKQMLM
+271 QGMDLDHFKQMLM

-326 NKHKDQFSIPTEIET
+326 NKHKEQFSIPTEIET

-351 LERAMADPNLEV
+351 LERAMSNPNLEV

-395 PIMNGGGGQF
+395 PVMNGGGGQF

>member
-14 FIGIVYAEPESKVE
+14 FFGIVYAEPESKVE

-51 LKNKELKN
+51 LKNKE
-59 KELKNKELKNK
+59 
-70 ELKNKEL
+70 
-77 KNKELKNKELK
+77 
-88 NKELKNK
+88 
-95 ELKNKEE
+95 E

-122 HHGDA
+122 HHGDS

-135 PSKIKEGTKGVQ
+135 PPKIKESAKGMQNQGMQ

-168 TPQTLEKKGSSPSS
+168 TSQTLEKNKGTSPSS
-182 QFNSIFGNPNDA
+182 QFNSIFGNPNNA

-254 HVGDD
+254 HVDDD

-271 QGMDLDRFKQMLM
+271 QGMDLDHFKQMLM

-326 NKHKDQFSIPTEIET
+326 NKHKEQFSIPTEIET

-351 LERAMADPNLEV
+351 LERAMADPNLEI

-395 PIMNGGGGQF
+395 PVMNGGGGQF

>member
-28 ALEGKKRESSLDK
+28 ALEGRRQESSLDK
-41 KIRQELKNKE
+41 KIRQELKNKD

-59 KELKNKELKNK
+59 K
-70 ELKNKEL
+70 
-77 KNKELKNKELK
+77 
-88 NKELKNK
+88 
-95 ELKNKEE
+95 KEE

-122 HHGDA
+122 HHGDF

-135 PSKIKEGTKGVQ
+135 PPKIKEGAKGVQ
-147 NQGTQNQGVQNNA
+147 NQGTQNQGMQNNA

-168 TPQTLEKKGSSPSS
+168 ISQTLEKNKETSPSS
-182 QFNSIFGNPNDA
+182 QFNSIFGNPNNA

-254 HVGDD
+254 HVDDD

-271 QGMDLDRFKQMLM
+271 QGMDLDHFKQMLM

-326 NKHKDQFSIPTEIET
+326 NKHKEQFSIPTEIET

-351 LERAMADPNLEV
+351 LERAMADPNLEI

-395 PIMNGGGGQF
+395 PVMNGGGGQF

-442 EHFEKLRVKSRIVM
+442 EHFEKLRVKSRIMM

>member
-14 FIGIVYAEPESKVE
+14 FFGIAHAEPESKVE
-28 ALEGKKRESSLDK
+28 ALEGKKQESSLDK

-59 KELKNKELKNK
+59 KE
-70 ELKNKEL
+70 
-77 KNKELKNKELK
+77 
-88 NKELKNK
+88 
-95 ELKNKEE
+95 E
-102 KKNTEEKKEIKA
+102 KKNAEEKKEIKA

-122 HHGDA
+122 HHGDS
-127 KNPTQKIT
+127 KNPAQKIT
-135 PSKIKEGTKGVQ
+135 PPKITSPKIKESSKGMQ
-147 NQGTQNQGVQNNA
+147 NQSMQNNA
-160 PKLEEKET
+160 PKPEEKDT
-168 TPQTLEKKGSSPSS
+168 TSQTLEKNKGASPSS

-194 TNNTLEDKV
+194 TSNTLEDKV

-223 EQKKSKVSK
+223 EQEKSKVSK

-254 HVGDD
+254 HVDDD

-271 QGMDLDRFKQMLM
+271 QGMDLDHFKQMLM

-326 NKHKDQFSIPTEIET
+326 NKHKEQFSIPTEIET

-351 LERAMADPNLEV
+351 LERAMSNPNLEV

>member
-28 ALEGKKRESSLDK
+28 ALEGRKQESSLDK
-41 KIRQELKNKE
+41 KIRQELKNKD
-51 LKNKELKN
+51 LKNK
-59 KELKNKELKNK
+59 
-70 ELKNKEL
+70 
-77 KNKELKNKELK
+77 
-88 NKELKNK
+88 
-95 ELKNKEE
+95 KEE
-102 KKNTEEKKEIKA
+102 KKNPEEKKETKA

-135 PSKIKEGTKGVQ
+135 PSKIKEGAKGVQ

-168 TPQTLEKKGSSPSS
+168 TSQTLEKNKGASPGS
-182 QFNSIFGNPNDA
+182 QFNSIFGNPNNA

-254 HVGDD
+254 HVDDD

-271 QGMDLDRFKQMLM
+271 QGMDLDHFKQMLM

-326 NKHKDQFSIPTEIET
+326 NKHKEQFSIPTEIET

-351 LERAMADPNLEV
+351 LERAMSNPNLEV

-389 EQGSFT
+389 EEGSFT
-395 PIMNGGGGQF
+395 PVMNGGGGQF

>member
-1 MRKIFSYVLKALL
+1 MRKIFSYISKVLL
-14 FIGIVYAEPESKVE
+14 FIGVVYAEPDSKVE
-28 ALEGKKRESSLDK
+28 ALEGRKQESSLDK
-41 KIRQELKNKE
+41 KIRQELKSKD
-51 LKNKELKN
+51 LKNK
-59 KELKNKELKNK
+59 
-70 ELKNKEL
+70 
-77 KNKELKNKELK
+77 
-88 NKELKNK
+88 
-95 ELKNKEE
+95 KEE
-102 KKNTEEKKEIKA
+102 KKNPEEKKTTKTRA
-114 KRKPRAEV
+114 KPRAEV
-122 HHGDA
+122 HHGDS
-127 KNPTQKIT
+127 KNPAPKIT
-135 PSKIKEGTKGVQ
+135 PPKIKGSGKGVQ
-147 NQGTQNQGVQNNA
+147 NQGMQNQGVQSNA
-160 PKLEEKET
+160 PKPEKKDT
-168 TPQTLEKKGSSPSS
+168 TPQATEKNKETSPSS
-182 QFNSIFGNPNDA
+182 QFNSIFGNPNNA

-223 EQKKSKVSK
+223 EQEKSKVSK

-254 HVGDD
+254 HVDDD

-271 QGMDLDRFKQMLM
+271 QGMDLDHFKQMLM

-326 NKHKDQFSIPTEIET
+326 NKHKEQFSIPTEIET

-351 LERAMADPNLEV
+351 LERAMSNPNLEV

-395 PIMNGGGGQF
+395 PVMNGGGGQF

>member
-28 ALEGKKRESSLDK
+28 ALEGRKQESSLDK
-41 KIRQELKNKE
+41 KIRQELKNKD
-51 LKNKELKN
+51 LKNK
-59 KELKNKELKNK
+59 
-70 ELKNKEL
+70 
-77 KNKELKNKELK
+77 
-88 NKELKNK
+88 
-95 ELKNKEE
+95 KEE
-102 KKNTEEKKEIKA
+102 KKNPEEKKEAKA

-135 PSKIKEGTKGVQ
+135 PSKIKEGAKGVQ

-168 TPQTLEKKGSSPSS
+168 TSQTLEKNKGTSPSS
-182 QFNSIFGNPNDA
+182 QFNSIFGNPNNA

-254 HVGDD
+254 HVDDD

-271 QGMDLDRFKQMLM
+271 QGMDLDHFKQMLM

-326 NKHKDQFSIPTEIET
+326 NKHKEQFSIPTEIET

-346 TNQED
+346 TSQED
-351 LERAMADPNLEV
+351 LERAMADPNLEI

-395 PIMNGGGGQF
+395 PVMNGGGGQF